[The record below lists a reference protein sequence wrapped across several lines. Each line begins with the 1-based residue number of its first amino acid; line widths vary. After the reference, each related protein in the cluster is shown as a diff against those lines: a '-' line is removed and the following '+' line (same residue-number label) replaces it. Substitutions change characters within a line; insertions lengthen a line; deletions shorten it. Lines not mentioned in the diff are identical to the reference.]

1 MIVVEGNEINEFPRE
16 VVQLLQTLSSSL
28 TAVVQTNQLLER
40 LTHANN
46 ELREMDRL
54 KSDFLANMSHELRTP
69 LNSII
74 GFSRMM
80 LKGMSGPLSEMQET
94 DLSTIFSSGQHLL
107 TVINDILDQA
117 KITAGKMTVNIEEF
131 DLRPEIEAVR
141 SIGVGLIKDKP
152 IELRLDVANNLPN
165 VFGDKTRVRQVL
177 LNLVSNAAKF
187 TRQGEVTI
195 QAYPMTSNGKAFVRI
210 DVIDTG
216 IGISEADR
224 ALMFEP
230 FRQVD
235 SSLTRVAGGTGLGLP
250 IAKSLME
257 LMGGT
262 LTVESEVNV
271 GSTFTVTIPTEMTVT
286 EEEPQEPAVPKTL
299 PRRTGNTGM
308 LVPPMPIEVK
318 RQLVLIE
325 DSPDMVDQFRRSLQ
339 REGWEVIVCA
349 SPLEASAVVP
359 AMQPTLIL
367 MDVNFEN
374 GAGWDLLEEFTSRD
388 DTCDIPL
395 IVTTLSEER
404 NRALDKGAFAFLQRP
419 FSPDVLMEA
428 VNRAEKAA
436 NVPRVL
442 LIDDQDDALRL
453 LGELLR
459 EHGTFKVYTANSGIE
474 GLQQVAIRRPNLIVL
489 DLRMPEMDG
498 FAVLRELRENPETQN
513 IPVMVVTSDTT
524 LGDDER
530 AQLAQVRVV
539 PKAEISQTE
548 YETFIKGITDKIN
561 RVN

>member
-1 MIVVEGNEINEFPRE
+1 MRSFK
-16 VVQLLQTLSSSL
+16 LLQTLSSSL

-224 ALMFEP
+224 ALMF
-230 FRQVD
+230 
-235 SSLTRVAGGTGLGLP
+235 
-250 IAKSLME
+250 
-257 LMGGT
+257 
-262 LTVESEVNV
+262 
-271 GSTFTVTIPTEMTVT
+271 
-286 EEEPQEPAVPKTL
+286 
-299 PRRTGNTGM
+299 
-308 LVPPMPIEVK
+308 
-318 RQLVLIE
+318 
-325 DSPDMVDQFRRSLQ
+325 
-339 REGWEVIVCA
+339 
-349 SPLEASAVVP
+349 
-359 AMQPTLIL
+359 
-367 MDVNFEN
+367 
-374 GAGWDLLEEFTSRD
+374 
-388 DTCDIPL
+388 
-395 IVTTLSEER
+395 
-404 NRALDKGAFAFLQRP
+404 
-419 FSPDVLMEA
+419 
-428 VNRAEKAA
+428 
-436 NVPRVL
+436 
-442 LIDDQDDALRL
+442 
-453 LGELLR
+453 
-459 EHGTFKVYTANSGIE
+459 
-474 GLQQVAIRRPNLIVL
+474 
-489 DLRMPEMDG
+489 
-498 FAVLRELRENPETQN
+498 
-513 IPVMVVTSDTT
+513 
-524 LGDDER
+524 
-530 AQLAQVRVV
+530 
-539 PKAEISQTE
+539 
-548 YETFIKGITDKIN
+548 
-561 RVN
+561 